1 MTQNTD
7 TSLVSL
13 TFPEENPQT
22 YFWRG
27 DLGLL
32 DRLSYGDSRQIPQ
45 NWNMTS
51 LDAARIEERN
61 RSSLLALPPTTMNLI
76 DNHGDENRQDMS
88 KPAVAIREP
97 QCSSHSRWHI
107 GPTSQSETVTDFK

>member
-13 TFPEENPQT
+13 KFPEENPQT

-27 DLGLL
+27 DLGLV
-32 DRLSYGDSRQIPQ
+32 SYGNSRQIPR

-61 RSSLLALPPTTMNLI
+61 RSSLLALPPTKLNLI

-88 KPAVAIREP
+88 KPAVVLREP
-97 QCSSHSRWHI
+97 PNALRWYI